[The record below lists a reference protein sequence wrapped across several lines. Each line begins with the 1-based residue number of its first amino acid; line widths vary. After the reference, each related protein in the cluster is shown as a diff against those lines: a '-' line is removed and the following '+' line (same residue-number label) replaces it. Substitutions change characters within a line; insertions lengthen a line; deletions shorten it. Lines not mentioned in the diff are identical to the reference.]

1 MLEILPMRLSENMQE
16 TSAHGFTLM
25 ELLIAMSILAVVLS
39 TLFAAYGGTFRV
51 LRETE
56 SRSDIYEMAGAAAAR
71 IIEDLESAVSPA
83 AAGTSGPGGAPALF
97 RGERKETRGMATDS
111 LVFRTRSSVSF
122 SGEGPGEPEVDVH
135 YDVSEPEDG
144 AGLTLYRRSSPLLA
158 RGPADGW
165 PLCDRLEG
173 VRFSFVDEKGNELE
187 RWDSTEKA
195 FAGRLPSLVV
205 VELSFF
211 DPIAPEA
218 PYRFKTAVAL
228 PIAGRQ

>member
-1 MLEILPMRLSENMQE
+1 MQE

-51 LRETE
+51 LRDTQ
-56 SRSDIYEMAGAAAAR
+56 SRSDIYEMAGTAAAR

-83 AAGTSGPGGAPALF
+83 AAGTSGAGGAPALF

-122 SGEGPGEPEVDVH
+122 SVEGPGEPEVDVH

-173 VRFSFVDEKGNELE
+173 VRFSYVDEKGDELE
-187 RWDSTEKA
+187 RWDSTEDA

-211 DPIAPEA
+211 NPIAPEA

-228 PIAGRQ
+228 PMARGIWP